1 LFRIYAA
8 CNELWIL
15 THDFLQNGFA
25 ILINERHVVQV
36 NDALARIT
44 LVACISPGQPELSR
58 PRPDQATLEKP
69 SLLVGQIGDSD
80 PQHVDWPGDSLFTQ
94 GRPSQHANTSSIA
107 RVNPQKSP
115 AVAGCPKYDGAGRM

>member
-1 LFRIYAA
+1 LFRVYAA
-8 CNELWIL
+8 RNELWIL

-25 ILINERHVVQV
+25 IFVNERYVVQI
-36 NDALARIT
+36 NDALARIA

-69 SLLVGQIGDSD
+69 SLHVGQIGDSD
-80 PQHVDWPGDSLFTQ
+80 PQHVDWPGDSMLTQ
-94 GRPSQHANTSSIA
+94 GGPSQRANTSSIA
-107 RVNPQKSP
+107 RVNPQTP